1 MNGFGRLLEK
11 EIPRLR
17 RYAFALTRNMSGAD
31 DLVQDTL
38 VRAIAKQHFWQRGT
52 NLRAWLFTL
61 MHNQNADGIHRS
73 VREGIIVGVHEPWP
87 VPTAA
92 TDPTEVLL
100 LRDLDRAL
108 ARIHEEQRRVLL
120 LIGLEGTSYEEA
132 ARILDVPIG
141 TVRSRV
147 SRVSR
152 GHEALRK
159 LMDRRVGTEAAN
171 GSAFAS
177 AVLKHRRF
185 VTEDEMT
192 QNSVGAGLVAG
203 TESLTTGAAMR

>member
-1 MNGFGRLLEK
+1 MNDFGRLLEK

-17 RYAFALTRNMSGAD
+17 RYAFALTRNISGAD

-100 LRDLDRAL
+100 L
-108 ARIHEEQRRVLL
+108 
-120 LIGLEGTSYEEA
+120 IGREGTSYEEA
-132 ARILDVPIG
+132 ASILDGRIG

-147 SRVSR
+147 SRGR
-152 GHEALRK
+152 EALRK
-159 LMDRRVGTEAAN
+159 LMDRSDGTEAAR
-171 GSAFAS
+171 GQAITS
-177 AVLKHRRF
+177 AVPKCRRF
-185 VTEDEMT
+185 VPELEMT
-192 QNSVGAGLVAG
+192 QNS
-203 TESLTTGAAMR
+203 

>member
-1 MNGFGRLLEK
+1 MNDFGRLLEE

-17 RYAFALTRNMSGAD
+17 RYAFALTRSMSGAD

-61 MHNQNADGIHRS
+61 MHNRNADGIHRS
-73 VREGIIVGVHEPWP
+73 VREGIIVGVDEPWP
-87 VPTAA
+87 VPTVA
-92 TDPTEVLL
+92 TDPTEVLS

-132 ARILDVPIG
+132 AKILDVPIG

-147 SRVSR
+147 SRGR
-152 GHEALRK
+152 EALRK
-159 LMDRRVGTEAAN
+159 LMDRSDGTEAAS
-171 GSAFAS
+171 GEAITS
-177 AVLKHRRF
+177 AVPKRRRF
-185 VTEDEMT
+185 VPELEMT
-192 QNSVGAGLVAG
+192 QHSAGAGLVAG
-203 TESLTTGAAMR
+203 TESLTTGAAPRPV